1 MDDLSIQV
9 QDEDKAKI
17 RQMTKNTQLKA
28 QLDQI
33 LLGKKTQKY
42 LSTDP
47 IKFPRKYM
55 ENPILQEVV
64 ALISALLAY
73 GRVKAIGQ
81 AIEDV
86 MARFE
91 QERMIELLLQE
102 NPLQCAQR
110 CKGFVYRFTTDQ
122 DLLKLMLGI
131 RSILLRFGRLGLAV
145 EQWMQSQSEQMTDLI
160 PLIVQIRQ
168 WILEGSMDVPKA
180 KGLDHL
186 LSDPSKNSC
195 CKRWHMFL
203 RWMVRKDEV
212 DLGVWGF
219 LGTHRL
225 IMPVDTHVHRLG
237 LALGLSQRKIA
248 DLKCAKEMTQT
259 LAQFDPLDPVK
270 YDFAIAHLGISDQ
283 ISDLGNLKDQS

>member
-1 MDDLSIQV
+1 MDDLSIQA

-33 LLGKKTQKY
+33 LLGKNTQKY

-55 ENPILQEVV
+55 ENPNLQEVV

-91 QERMIELLLQE
+91 QELMIEVLLQE
-102 NPLQCAQR
+102 NPSQCAQR

-131 RSILLRFGRLGLAV
+131 RSILIRFGRLGLAV
-145 EQWMQSQSEQMTDLI
+145 EQWMQSQDEQMTDLI

-283 ISDLGNLKDQS
+283 ISDLGDLKD